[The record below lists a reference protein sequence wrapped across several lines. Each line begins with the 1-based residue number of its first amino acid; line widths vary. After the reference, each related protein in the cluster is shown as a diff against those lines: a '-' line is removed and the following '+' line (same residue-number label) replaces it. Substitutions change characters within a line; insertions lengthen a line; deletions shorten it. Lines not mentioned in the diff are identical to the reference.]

1 MHQSFCIRNVQ
12 HIMLTLIYLFRN
24 IIIILILNILNVIPL
39 IIPFNQA
46 IAMMFIISEHAF
58 SGWVPI
64 SAMIALVR
72 WIVSSTS
79 GGLSVLASS
88 WTSTELTMCFKSLTN
103 IFTSLMSLDLARFP
117 PQICFN
123 ATLIVC
129 PSSMEKD
136 DTTSNFSN
144 RDAPS
149 IVPKWM

>member
-1 MHQSFCIRNVQ
+1 MFMSMYIHNFSTFFFLNFFLNDIS
-12 HIMLTLIYLFRN
+12 LT
-24 IIIILILNILNVIPL
+24 
-39 IIPFNQA
+39 IPFNQA